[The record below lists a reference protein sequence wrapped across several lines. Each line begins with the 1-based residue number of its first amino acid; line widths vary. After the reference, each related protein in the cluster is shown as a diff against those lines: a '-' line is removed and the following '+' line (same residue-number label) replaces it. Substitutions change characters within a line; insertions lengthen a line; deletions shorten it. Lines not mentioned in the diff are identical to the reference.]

1 MASGEYILSP
11 KLDNGKMV
19 EAQLQKATK
28 EQLEMIRNM
37 INANADIGKNAPEF
51 EVRDIREII
60 TECLL

>member
-1 MASGEYILSP
+1 
-11 KLDNGKMV
+11 MV

-37 INANADIGKNAPEF
+37 TNANADIGKNAPGF

-60 TECLL
+60 TECLI